1 MMGLVVAAVLLTAL
15 LYSLES
21 GGREPTEN
29 LTQLITSWET
39 IPSSE
44 AECEGLSGLD
54 RFACYSGLA
63 VTLADPGYCDEVA
76 GGLRSECLAYYRTEL
91 SPGVCDDEADYDAR
105 ISCLSDRGGKTGNAT
120 VCGMLPEDDLRRDK
134 CFLEAALNVEDVGVC
149 GRISDSDMRAYCT
162 VAFTGDESACEG
174 IEDGLRRMKCGECAG
189 GACRLTAV
197 EWNGT
202 LRWW

>member
-1 MMGLVVAAVLLTAL
+1 MVVAAVLLTAL

-21 GGREPTEN
+21 DRQGSPEN
-29 LTQLITSWET
+29 FTRLIASWEEL
-39 IPSSE
+39 PVSE
-44 AECEGLSGLD
+44 AECEGQTGLD

-63 VTLADPGYCDEVA
+63 VTKVNPGYCDLVDAE
-76 GGLRSECLAYYRTEL
+76 LRSHCLEYYRTEL